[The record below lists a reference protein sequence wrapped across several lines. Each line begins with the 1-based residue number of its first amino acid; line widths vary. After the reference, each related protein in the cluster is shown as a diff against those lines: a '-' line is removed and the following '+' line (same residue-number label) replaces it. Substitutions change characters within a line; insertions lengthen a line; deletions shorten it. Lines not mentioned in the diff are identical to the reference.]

1 MVITSKTNRKK
12 SQCPVCTDAASEAI
26 STGAF
31 MCCKKSPRS
40 LGTSKA
46 GGLQSRFAARR
57 QTVQFCVGCCLT
69 RVVEK
74 VGSFE
79 NVSFMD
85 VWLDSVVAIQV
96 LLALIHLT
104 TLYHLQPL
112 RVVPAKL
119 FTLNFLSPF
128 FIIFLLKTN
137 NQLLLHKLT
146 QVLPR
151 CSEKCFYLVGRE

>member
-1 MVITSKTNRKK
+1 MLQEEPAKPGNEQGWRT
-12 SQCPVCTDAASEAI
+12 AI
-26 STGAF
+26 PF
-31 MCCKKSPRS
+31 C
-40 LGTSKA
+40 GT
-46 GGLQSRFAARR
+46 Q

-85 VWLDSVVAIQV
+85 VWLDSVVAVQV

-146 QVLPR
+146 QVLPQ

>member
-1 MVITSKTNRKK
+1 
-12 SQCPVCTDAASEAI
+12 
-26 STGAF
+26 

-85 VWLDSVVAIQV
+85 VWLDSVVAVQV

-128 FIIFLLKTN
+128 FIIFLLKTIN
-137 NQLLLHKLT
+137 YYCISLRRYSLGAQKSAFTSWEENRGASLG
-146 QVLPR
+146 
-151 CSEKCFYLVGRE
+151 SEDTLMIPVQNYFVQHQ